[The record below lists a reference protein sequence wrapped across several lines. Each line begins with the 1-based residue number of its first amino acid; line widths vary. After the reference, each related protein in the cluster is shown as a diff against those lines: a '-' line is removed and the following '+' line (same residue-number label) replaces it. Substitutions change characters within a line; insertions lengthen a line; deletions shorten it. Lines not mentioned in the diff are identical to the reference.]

1 MQSWGDLM
9 ETFAIGGIR
18 VLPVGHSTALEWLW
32 IIIPLAGLVAVI
44 TWLIVNGEPDGEH
57 TGIPGWFARSASSL
71 RRLSP
76 LPPWAS
82 GGIAMG
88 AWTLGVAVI
97 GFIWDVSWHI
107 DFGRDRQLFTP
118 PHVLILTGLL
128 GIGAAGV
135 FAIGLA
141 TVEHARVWRRFG
153 PLHVPVSGLA
163 LVVLSGGAAIGFPL
177 DDLWHRA
184 YGIDVTMWGPT
195 HLLMIG
201 GASLT
206 PIALLL
212 LYAEAGG
219 PRFAGRDQ
227 TVLRYILA
235 MALMLGLSTFQLE
248 FDLGVPQW
256 QVLYQPV
263 LIALAVSAGLV
274 AARAA
279 FGRGWAVRA
288 AVMFLAARGL
298 LALVIH
304 DGLGHTMPHFPLYI
318 GAALLVEAV
327 FEFTPNASPLI
338 HGSVAGIGAGTI
350 GLATEWGWTHVFGR
364 VPWQTSLLSSIWIA
378 VLVAVAGGVLGVA
391 MGRVL
396 SMKRAAIP
404 VPILIVA
411 GVIVVAGLTAPYPRH
426 GQRSTATIRTAP
438 VGAGTTVVA
447 ADGEVST
454 ERSVN
459 VVVTMNPKGAA
470 DRADWFVIDS
480 WQGGHLITANLVRTA
495 PGTYRADR
503 PVPTGGSW
511 KSLVVLFKHD
521 VVAAAPVWVPGD
533 LQNKLPVI
541 PVQPVRIAPM
551 ARASKLL
558 TRESHGGAAWPAVVA
573 YTGLLG
579 TVLVWLAILV
589 LSFNMLNRREA
600 LRMAPAH
607 AARPAA

>member
-1 MQSWGDLM
+1 MFIAVVQVL
-9 ETFAIGGIR
+9 R
-18 VLPVGHSTALEWLW
+18 VSHTTGLEWLW
-32 IIIPLAGLVAVI
+32 IIVPLVGLVGVI
-44 TWLIVNGEPDGEH
+44 TWLIASGEPDGEH
-57 TGIPGWFARSASSL
+57 EGIPGWFARSASSL
-71 RRLSP
+71 RRLSS

-135 FAIGLA
+135 FTIGLA
-141 TVEHARVWRRFG
+141 SVERADVWRRFG
-153 PLHVPVSGLA
+153 ALHVPVSGAA
-163 LVVLSGGAAIGFPL
+163 LVLLSAGAVLGFPL
-177 DDLWHRA
+177 DDLWHKA

-212 LYAEAGG
+212 LYAEGGG
-219 PRFAGRDQ
+219 PRLSGRDQ
-227 TVLRYILA
+227 TIFRYILS

-256 QVLYQPV
+256 QVLYHPV
-263 LIALAVSAGLV
+263 LIAIAVSVGLV

-288 AVMFLAARGL
+288 AALFLAARGL
-298 LALVIH
+298 LAVVIH
-304 DGLGHTMPHFPLYI
+304 EGLRHTMPHFPLYVGVAI
-318 GAALLVEAV
+318 VVEIVFAV
-327 FEFTPNASPLI
+327 TERQSPVARGVL
-338 HGSVAGIGAGTI
+338 AGIAAGTV

-378 VLVAVAGGVLGVA
+378 VLVAVGGGVIGLA

-396 SMKRAAIP
+396 SLKRASIAVP
-404 VPILIVA
+404 VLVVSGLIV
-411 GVIVVAGLTAPYPRH
+411 IAGLAAAYPRH
-426 GQRSTATIRTAP
+426 GQRSTATIRTSF
-438 VGAGTTVVA
+438 VGPGPGITVVA
-447 ADGEVST
+447 VDGEVSI
-454 ERSVN
+454 ERPVN
-459 VVVTMNPKGAA
+459 VSVTMTPPDAA
-470 DRADWFVIDS
+470 KNADWFVIDS
-480 WQGGHLITANLVRTA
+480 WQGGHLITTNLVPTGS
-495 PGTYRADR
+495 GTYRADG

-533 LQNKLPVI
+533 LQYRLPVI
-541 PVQPVRIAPM
+541 PVVPVRTAPM
-551 ARASKLL
+551 ARATKLL

-579 TVLVWLAILV
+579 TVLVWLALLIFAFSV
-589 LSFNMLNRREA
+589 LDRSA
-600 LRMAPAH
+600 SLRSVP
-607 AARPAA
+607 ARPPHEPADERQIRHA

>member
-1 MQSWGDLM
+1 MS
-9 ETFAIGGIR
+9 IGIVR
-18 VLPVGHSTALEWLW
+18 VLPVAHSTGLQWLW

-44 TWLIVNGEPDGEH
+44 TWLIVSGEPDGEH
-57 TGIPGWFARSASSL
+57 IGIPGWFARSASSL
-71 RRLSP
+71 RRISD

-88 AWTLGVAVI
+88 GWTLGVAVI
-97 GFIWDVSWHI
+97 GFIWDVAWHI

-128 GIGAAGV
+128 GIGAAGI

-141 TVEHARVWRRFG
+141 SVERANVWRRFG

-163 LVVLSGGAAIGFPL
+163 LVILSGGAALGFPL

-212 LYAEAGG
+212 TYAEAGG
-219 PRFAGRDQ
+219 PRLKGREQ
-227 TVLRYILA
+227 SVLRYILA

-256 QVLYQPV
+256 QVLYHPV
-263 LIALAVSAGLV
+263 LIAIAISIGLV
-274 AARAA
+274 TARAA

-288 AVMFLAARGL
+288 ALMFLAARGL

-304 DGLGHTMPHFPLYI
+304 EGLNHVMPHFPLYI
-318 GAALLVEAV
+318 GAAIVVELVFAL
-327 FEFTPNASPLI
+327 TGRRSPVARGVI
-338 HGSVAGIGAGTI
+338 AGIAAGTA

-364 VPWQTSLLSSIWIA
+364 VPWEPSLLSAIWIA
-378 VLVAVAGGVLGVA
+378 VLVAVAGGVIGFA

-396 SMKRAAIP
+396 SLQRASIP
-404 VPILIVA
+404 VPILAIA
-411 GVIVVAGLTAPYPRH
+411 GLIVVAGLAAPYPRH
-426 GQRSTATIRTAP
+426 GQPSTATIRTSPAGP
-438 VGAGTTVVA
+438 GTTIVA

-454 ERSVN
+454 QRLVN
-459 VVVTMNPKGAA
+459 VGVTMTPVDAA
-470 DRADWFVIDS
+470 KDADWFVIDS
-480 WQGGHLITANLVRTA
+480 WQGGHLITANLVPTG
-495 PGTYRADR
+495 PGTYQADR

-533 LQNKLPVI
+533 LQYQLPVI
-541 PVQPVRIAPM
+541 PVVPVRKAPM

-579 TVLVWLAILV
+579 TVLVWIALLILAFSV
-589 LSFNMLNRREA
+589 LDRSMGLRTVSAHPVPAPVDEREA
-600 LRMAPAH
+600 RRA
-607 AARPAA
+607 

>member
-1 MQSWGDLM
+1 
-9 ETFAIGGIR
+9 
-18 VLPVGHSTALEWLW
+18 
-32 IIIPLAGLVAVI
+32 
-44 TWLIVNGEPDGEH
+44 
-57 TGIPGWFARSASSL
+57 
-71 RRLSP
+71 
-76 LPPWAS
+76 
-82 GGIAMG
+82 
-88 AWTLGVAVI
+88 VAVI

-141 TVEHARVWRRFG
+141 SVERAEVWRRFG
-153 PLHVPVSGLA
+153 PLHVPVSGAA
-163 LVVLSGGAAIGFPL
+163 LVVLSAGAVLGFPL

-212 LYAEAGG
+212 LYAEGGG
-219 PRFAGRDQ
+219 PRLAGRDQ
-227 TVLRYILA
+227 TILRSILA
-235 MALMLGLSTFQLE
+235 MALLLGLSTFQLE

-256 QVLYQPV
+256 QVLYHPV
-263 LIALAVSAGLV
+263 LIAIAASVGLV

-288 AVMFLAARGL
+288 AVLFLAARGL

-304 DGLGHTMPHFPLYI
+304 EGLRHTMPRFPLYVGVAI
-318 GAALLVEAV
+318 VVEVV
-327 FEFTPNASPLI
+327 FAMTERRSPVARGVL
-338 HGSVAGIGAGTI
+338 AGISAGTV

-364 VPWQTSLLSSIWIA
+364 VPWETSLLRSIWIA
-378 VLVAVAGGVLGVA
+378 VLVAVAGSVIGVA

-396 SMKRAAIP
+396 SMRRASISAP
-404 VPILIVA
+404 VLVLA
-411 GVIVVAGLTAPYPRH
+411 GLTLVAGLAAAYPRH
-426 GQRSTATIRTAP
+426 GQRSTATIRTSF
-438 VGAGTTVVA
+438 VGTSPGVTVVA

-454 ERSVN
+454 ERPVD
-459 VVVTMNPKGAA
+459 VTVTMNPADAA
-470 DRADWFVIDS
+470 RDADWFVIDS
-480 WQGGHLITANLVRTA
+480 WQGGHLITTKLV
-495 PGTYRADR
+495 PSGSGTYRADG

-533 LQNKLPVI
+533 LQYKLPVI
-541 PVQPVRIAPM
+541 PVVPVRTAPM
-551 ARASKLL
+551 ARATRLL
-558 TRESHGGAAWPAVVA
+558 TRESHGGAAWPAIVA

-579 TVLVWLAILV
+579 TVLVWLALLV
-589 LSFNMLNRREA
+589 FAFSVLDRRDA
-600 LRMAPAH
+600 LRAVP
-607 AARPAA
+607 ARPLHQPADEREIRRA

>member
-1 MQSWGDLM
+1 MVAAG
-9 ETFAIGGIR
+9 TVRI
-18 VLPVGHSTALEWLW
+18 LPVGHSTGLQWLW

-44 TWLIVNGEPDGEH
+44 SWLIMSGDPDGEH
-57 TGIPGWFARSASSL
+57 TGIPGWFARAASSL
-71 RRLSP
+71 RRLSS
-76 LPPWAS
+76 LPSWAS

-128 GIGAAGV
+128 GIGAAGI

-141 TVEHARVWRRFG
+141 SVERANVWRRFG
-153 PLHVPVSGLA
+153 PLHVPVSGAA
-163 LVVLSGGAAIGFPL
+163 LVILSAGAVLGFPL
-177 DDLWHRA
+177 DDLWHKA

-212 LYAEAGG
+212 MYAEAGG
-219 PRFAGRDQ
+219 PRLQGREQ
-227 TVLRYILA
+227 SVLRHILV

-263 LIALAVSAGLV
+263 LIALAASVGLV

-279 FGRGWAVRA
+279 FGRGWALRA
-288 AVMFLAARGL
+288 AVLFLAARGL

-304 DGLGHTMPHFPLYI
+304 DGLRHVMPHFPLYV
-318 GAALLVEAV
+318 GAAIVIEIVFAV
-327 FEFTPNASPLI
+327 TARQSPAVRGAL
-338 HGSVAGIGAGTI
+338 AGLAAGTA
-350 GLATEWGWTHVFGR
+350 GLATEWGWTDLFGR
-364 VPWQTSLLSSIWIA
+364 VPWEPSLLSAIWIA
-378 VLVAVAGGVLGVA
+378 TLVAVAGGALGVA
-391 MGRVL
+391 MGRIVAL
-396 SMKRAAIP
+396 KRASIP
-404 VPILIVA
+404 VPVLVAAGLIV
-411 GVIVVAGLTAPYPRH
+411 IAGLAAPYPRH
-426 GQRSTATIRTAP
+426 GQRSTATIRTSF
-438 VGAGTTVVA
+438 VGPGNVVVA
-447 ADGEVST
+447 PDGEVST
-454 ERSVN
+454 ERLVN
-459 VVVTMNPKGAA
+459 VTVTMTPVDAA
-470 DRADWFVIDS
+470 TGADWFVIDS
-480 WQGGHLITANLVRTA
+480 WQGGHLKTANLV
-495 PGTYRADR
+495 PSGSGIYRADR

-533 LQNKLPVI
+533 LQYKLPVI
-541 PVQPVRIAPM
+541 PVVPVRTAPM

-579 TVLVWLAILV
+579 TVLVWLALLIFSFSV
-589 LSFNMLNRREA
+589 LDRRVA
-600 LRMAPAH
+600 LRTVP
-607 AARPAA
+607 ARPIRASAEEREVRRA